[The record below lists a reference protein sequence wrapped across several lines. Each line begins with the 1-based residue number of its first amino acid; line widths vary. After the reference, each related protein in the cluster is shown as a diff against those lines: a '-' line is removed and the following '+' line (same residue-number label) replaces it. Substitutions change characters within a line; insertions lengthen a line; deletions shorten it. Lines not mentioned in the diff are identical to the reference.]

1 MASFEQ
7 AFADP
12 TRGLIVDPTTS
23 GPTLLIAFGGIASQ
37 IGGVP
42 PFEFL
47 SVVRTQD
54 ARRVFVR
61 DLDQCWYQR
70 GVRGAST
77 NAEETTAAL
86 RAIIDDTSPSRVVTL
101 GTSAGGFGAIAFGCA
116 IGADLALAFG
126 PQTFTSTWLRRWH
139 RDRRWAEEILT
150 LDALDPAGVVRDL
163 LPIVK
168 TSARSPRPTQVEIHY
183 GAAARIDRV
192 HAHRLRRAANVTV
205 HAHAGGHNV
214 SKELRDRG
222 ELDAILTRAVTPIG
236 Q

>member
-1 MASFEQ
+1 MTALEGELSDQ
-7 AFADP
+7 S
-12 TRGLIVDPTTS
+12 RGLIVDPDTS

-77 NAEETTAAL
+77 TMAETTAAL
-86 RAIIDDTSPSRVVTL
+86 GRIVDETSPSRVVTL

-126 PQTFTSTWLRRWH
+126 PQSFTSHRLRRWYRDH
-139 RDRRWAEEILT
+139 RWVEEIRNI
-150 LDALDPAGVVRDL
+150 DALDPAGVCRDL
-163 LPIVK
+163 LPMVK
-168 TSARSPRPTQVEIHY
+168 ESAHSSSPTNVEIHY
-183 GAAARIDRV
+183 GSSVRIDRV
-192 HAHRLRRAANVTV
+192 HARRLRRATNVTL
-205 HAHAGGHNV
+205 HAHDGGHNI
-214 SKELRDRG
+214 SKQLRDRG
-222 ELDAILTRAVTPIG
+222 ELDSILTRVVNPD